1 MIRRPPRSTLFP
13 YTTLFRSLTPDGTE
27 QRDGSGNR
35 IDTYSAA
42 DVSNLAR
49 VFTGYDYDTS
59 KNQPTNLSGS
69 TVTGLQ
75 QALLPMAFNAARHS
89 TLAATFLG
97 TTVAAGTSGPAALK
111 AALDTLFN
119 HPNVG

>member
-1 MIRRPPRSTLFP
+1 MQLFTIGL
-13 YTTLFRSLTPDGTE
+13 YRLNPDGTE

-97 TTVAAGTSGPAALK
+97 TRSEERR
-111 AALDTLFN
+111 
-119 HPNVG
+119 VGKECRS